1 MPPERKPDRPMHDHG
16 LVDSEAAL
24 RVLLDAIRGT
34 PWIAVDTEFMRE
46 KTYFPQ
52 LCLIQIATT
61 DHIACIDPLAL
72 EDLGPLKPL
81 LHDPAVL
88 KVFHA
93 ASQDLE
99 VLCLETGGV
108 PSPVFDTQVAAS
120 LLGHGEQ
127 VGYANLVQAVLQHE
141 LDKTQSRTDW
151 SRRPLTAEQLS
162 YARDDVRYL
171 VQLFISLQRELEA
184 LGRLTWL
191 QPEMDALTRP
201 ELYQV
206 DLEGAWRRVSG
217 HKRLKPRELAVLREL
232 AAWRET
238 QARDLDRPRRWILS
252 DDVLLLIAR
261 TRPTEIPA
269 LREVR
274 GLPKG
279 MGESQ
284 ARQIIEAVQR
294 GSEAPRETWPALSR
308 RRPLAEAEE
317 VIVDVGMALLR
328 ELARRQQI
336 SPEAVASR
344 KDVVA
349 LMRGEADAALAR
361 GWRQQVAGAELGR
374 WLRGH
379 CALRCEGS
387 GIGMVE
393 LLEAASSGNTA
404 S

>member
-1 MPPERKPDRPMHDHG
+1 MHDHG
-16 LVDSEAAL
+16 LIDTETDL
-24 RVLLDAIRGT
+24 RVLLDAIAGS
-34 PWIAVDTEFMRE
+34 PWVAVDTEFMRE
-46 KTYFPQ
+46 KTYFPH
-52 LCLIQIATT
+52 LCLIQLATP
-61 DHIACIDPLAL
+61 DHIACIDPLAFG
-72 EDLGPLKPL
+72 DLGPLKAL

-99 VLCLETGGV
+99 VLYLVTGKV
-108 PSPVFDTQVAAS
+108 PGPIFDTQVAAS

-151 SRRPLTAEQLS
+151 AQRPLKAEQLC

-171 VQLFISLQRELEA
+171 VQLFLSLQGELDA

-191 QPEMDALTRP
+191 QPEMEALARP
-201 ELYQV
+201 ELYQA

-232 AAWRET
+232 ASWRES
-238 QARDLDRPRRWILS
+238 QARDLDRPRRWIIS
-252 DDVLLLIAR
+252 DDALLLIAR
-261 TRPTEIPA
+261 TRPADVQT
-269 LREVR
+269 LRELR

-279 MGESQ
+279 LGETQ
-284 ARQIIEAVQR
+284 ALQILQAVQK
-294 GSEAPRETWPALSR
+294 GSEAPRETWPVLSR
-308 RRPLAEAEE
+308 RRPLAESEE
-317 VIVDVGMALLR
+317 AIVDVAMALLR
-328 ELARRQQI
+328 ELARQQQI

-349 LMRGEADAALAR
+349 LMRGEEDAALAR
-361 GWRQQVAGAELGR
+361 GWREQIAGTELRR
-374 WLRGH
+374 WLLGD
-379 CALRCEGS
+379 CALRCDGTR
-387 GIGMVE
+387 IGMVE
-393 LLEAASSGNTA
+393 LSDAAEDRNSA

>member
-1 MPPERKPDRPMHDHG
+1 MHDHG
-16 LVDSEAAL
+16 LIDTETDL
-24 RVLLDAIRGT
+24 RVLLDAIAGS
-34 PWIAVDTEFMRE
+34 PWVAVDTEFMRE

-52 LCLIQIATT
+52 LCLIQLATP
-61 DHIACIDPLAL
+61 DHIACIDPLAFG
-72 EDLGPLKPL
+72 DLGPLKAL

-99 VLCLETGGV
+99 VLYLVTGKV
-108 PSPVFDTQVAAS
+108 PGPIFDTQVAAS

-151 SRRPLTAEQLS
+151 AQRPLKAEQLR

-171 VQLFISLQRELEA
+171 VQLFLSLQGELDA

-191 QPEMDALTRP
+191 QPEMEALARP
-201 ELYQV
+201 ELYQA

-232 AAWRET
+232 ASWRES
-238 QARDLDRPRRWILS
+238 QARDLDRPRRWIIS
-252 DDVLLLIAR
+252 DDALLLIAR
-261 TRPTEIPA
+261 TRPADVQT
-269 LREVR
+269 LRELR

-279 MGESQ
+279 LGETQ
-284 ARQIIEAVQR
+284 ALQILQAVQK
-294 GSEAPRETWPALSR
+294 GSEAPQEAWPVLSR
-308 RRPLAEAEE
+308 RRPLAESEE
-317 VIVDVGMALLR
+317 AIVDVAMALLR
-328 ELARRQQI
+328 ELARQQQI

-349 LMRGEADAALAR
+349 LMRGEEDAALAR
-361 GWRQQVAGAELGR
+361 GWRAQIAGTELRR
-374 WLRGH
+374 WLLGG
-379 CALRCEGS
+379 CALRCDGTR
-387 GIGMVE
+387 IGMVE
-393 LLEAASSGNTA
+393 LSDTAEDRNSAS
-404 S
+404 

>member
-1 MPPERKPDRPMHDHG
+1 MHDHG
-16 LVDSEAAL
+16 LIDTEAAL
-24 RVLLDAIRGT
+24 RRFLDAIRDS

-52 LCLIQIATT
+52 LCLIQMATT
-61 DHIACIDPLAL
+61 DHIACIDPLAF
-72 EDLGPLKPL
+72 EDLGPLKTL

-99 VLCLETGGV
+99 VLYLETGQV

-151 SRRPLTAEQLS
+151 SRRPLTAEQLQ

-171 VQLFISLQRELEA
+171 VQLFIALQSELEA
-184 LGRLTWL
+184 LGRMTWL

-201 ELYQV
+201 ELYQA

-238 QARDLDRPRRWILS
+238 QARDLDRPRRWIIS
-252 DDVLLLIAR
+252 DDALLLIAR
-261 TRPTEIPA
+261 TRPTKIAA
-269 LREVR
+269 LREMR

-279 MGESQ
+279 IGDSQ
-284 ARQIIEAVQR
+284 TRQILEAVQK
-294 GSEAPRETWPALSR
+294 GSEAPQETWPAPSR

-328 ELARRQQI
+328 ELARQQQI

-349 LMRGEADAALAR
+349 LMRGEDDAALTR
-361 GWRQQVAGAELGR
+361 GWRRQVAGAELGR

-379 CALRCEGS
+379 SALRCDG
-387 GIGMVE
+387 GRIG
-393 LLEAASSGNTA
+393 LLDLAAAAGNGHTTP
-404 S
+404 

>member
-1 MPPERKPDRPMHDHG
+1 MHDHG
-16 LVDSEAAL
+16 LIDTETDL
-24 RVLLDAIRGT
+24 RVLLDAIAGS
-34 PWIAVDTEFMRE
+34 PWVAVDTEFMRE

-52 LCLIQIATT
+52 LCLIQLATP
-61 DHIACIDPLAL
+61 DHIACIDPLAFG
-72 EDLGPLKPL
+72 DLGPLKAL

-99 VLCLETGGV
+99 VLYLVTGKV
-108 PSPVFDTQVAAS
+108 PCPIFDTQVAAS

-151 SRRPLTAEQLS
+151 AQRPLKAEQLC

-171 VQLFISLQRELEA
+171 VELFLSLQGELDA

-191 QPEMDALTRP
+191 QPEMEALARP
-201 ELYQV
+201 ELYQA

-232 AAWRET
+232 ASWRES
-238 QARDLDRPRRWILS
+238 QARDLDRPRRWIIS
-252 DDVLLLIAR
+252 DDALLLIAR
-261 TRPTEIPA
+261 TRPADVQT
-269 LREVR
+269 LRELR

-279 MGESQ
+279 LGETQ
-284 ARQIIEAVQR
+284 ALQILQAVQK
-294 GSEAPRETWPALSR
+294 GSEAPQEAWPVLSR
-308 RRPLAEAEE
+308 RRPLAESEE
-317 VIVDVGMALLR
+317 AIVDVAMALLR
-328 ELARRQQI
+328 ELARHQQI

-349 LMRGEADAALAR
+349 LMRGEEDAALAR
-361 GWRQQVAGAELGR
+361 GWRAQIAGTELRR
-374 WLRGH
+374 WLLGD
-379 CALRCEGS
+379 CALRCDGTR
-387 GIGMVE
+387 IGMVE
-393 LLEAASSGNTA
+393 LSDTAEDRNSAS
-404 S
+404 

>member
-1 MPPERKPDRPMHDHG
+1 MHDHG
-16 LVDSEAAL
+16 LIDTEAAL
-24 RVLLDAIRGT
+24 RLFLDAIRDS

-52 LCLIQIATT
+52 LCLIQMATT
-61 DHIACIDPLAL
+61 DHIACIDPLAF
-72 EDLGPLKPL
+72 EDLGPLKTL

-99 VLCLETGGV
+99 VLYLETGQV

-151 SRRPLTAEQLS
+151 SRRPLTAEQLQ

-171 VQLFISLQRELEA
+171 VQLFIALQSELEA
-184 LGRLTWL
+184 LGRMTWL

-201 ELYQV
+201 ELYQA

-238 QARDLDRPRRWILS
+238 QARDLDRPRRWIIS
-252 DDVLLLIAR
+252 DDALLLIAR
-261 TRPTEIPA
+261 TRPTKIAA
-269 LREVR
+269 LREMR

-279 MGESQ
+279 IGDSQ
-284 ARQIIEAVQR
+284 TRQILEAVQK
-294 GSEAPRETWPALSR
+294 GSEAPQETWPAPSR

-328 ELARRQQI
+328 ELARQQQI

-349 LMRGEADAALAR
+349 LMRGEDDAALTR
-361 GWRQQVAGAELGR
+361 GWRRQVAGAELGR

-379 CALRCEGS
+379 SALRCDG
-387 GIGMVE
+387 GRIG
-393 LLEAASSGNTA
+393 LLDLAAAAGNGHTTP
-404 S
+404 